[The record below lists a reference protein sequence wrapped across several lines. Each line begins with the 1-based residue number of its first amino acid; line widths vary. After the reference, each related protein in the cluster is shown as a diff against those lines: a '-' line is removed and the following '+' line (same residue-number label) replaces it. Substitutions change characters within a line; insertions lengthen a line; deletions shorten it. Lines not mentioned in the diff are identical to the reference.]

1 MNQSKLL
8 LASLVSINYVQADNW
23 FTSLSPW
30 GKTKDK
36 DVGILVD
43 PSTYEEEGMFD
54 NNGT

>member
-36 DVGILVD
+36 DVGILID